1 MAGALI
7 DRHPGAARHAR
18 ELTQIAV
25 KVAAAEG

>member
-18 ELTQIAV
+18 ELTQIALE
-25 KVAAAEG
+25 ASTPE